1 MYFSLNFLYSNIF
14 FIFIFFYYSACSSPI
29 HARHKLPSF
38 LASLFHDTLNLIQL
52 IKRPRQN
59 LLPSQKKKQN
69 CQWQLPQSCRHST
82 LDIFI
87 GTQRLRAHQPPCN
100 HKDSSQNSSV
110 ITVNFPV
117 KLIQVC
123 DMNSFVQFSRS
134 RTFCISLNP
143 AKRPN
148 IVMLQHSGKKSYVKH
163 PDTYLCFCVI
173 FFGSR
178 YLIIL

>member
-1 MYFSLNFLYSNIF
+1 MPENYRIVSGSFLSPADTAPLTFSLE
-14 FIFIFFYYSACSSPI
+14 
-29 HARHKLPSF
+29 
-38 LASLFHDTLNLIQL
+38 
-52 IKRPRQN
+52 
-59 LLPSQKKKQN
+59 
-69 CQWQLPQSCRHST
+69 HSIYGPT
-82 LDIFI
+82 S
-87 GTQRLRAHQPPCN
+87 PPCN
-100 HKDSSQNSSV
+100 HKGSSQNSSV

-178 YLIIL
+178 YLIILLAISISVTHC